1 MDNVYLMNGLDR
13 HAVTLDNLISKE
25 ANDITVFTYN
35 NYSLDPSYYPNED
48 KSWWDLHWKEAVK
61 WITAGILFVVGII
74 LAIIPCTSCIG
85 ITMLK
90 TGFSYGISGLLM
102 GGIISGIV
110 AAIQGNDILNA
121 ISDGL
126 INGFIDGFILGS
138 ITGLI
143 TGSIGL
149 ASNCFKIETL
159 VLCEEGYKRIEDIK
173 VGDKVYAYDEKTKDK
188 ALKKVVRLFKNK
200 TKKWIHIFADK
211 EEIICTGEHPF
222 YIKGRGFVKAESIFE
237 KEEVILYNGNTSII
251 SKIEI
256 EYLEKEEETYNFEV
270 EDYHTYYVSK
280 YGVLVH
286 NRCVRE
292 DLYRGGDD
300 FTAQLK
306 DVRLT
311 KNGMVKP
318 THGVSLN
325 SNLDE
330 LSRFNK
336 ISKVDSIPDSLKII
350 QRGSKLNHFEIVPKT
365 LMSFSDYNTAL
376 KKIVFHI
383 IIGG

>member
-110 AAIQGNDILNA
+110 AAIQGNDVYNA

-149 ASNCFKIETL
+149 ASNCF
-159 VLCEEGYKRIEDIK
+159 
-173 VGDKVYAYDEKTKDK
+173 
-188 ALKKVVRLFKNK
+188 
-200 TKKWIHIFADK
+200 
-211 EEIICTGEHPF
+211 
-222 YIKGRGFVKAESIFE
+222 
-237 KEEVILYNGNTSII
+237 
-251 SKIEI
+251 
-256 EYLEKEEETYNFEV
+256 
-270 EDYHTYYVSK
+270 
-280 YGVLVH
+280 
-286 NRCVRE
+286 
-292 DLYRGGDD
+292 
-300 FTAQLK
+300 
-306 DVRLT
+306 
-311 KNGMVKP
+311 
-318 THGVSLN
+318 
-325 SNLDE
+325 
-330 LSRFNK
+330 
-336 ISKVDSIPDSLKII
+336 
-350 QRGSKLNHFEIVPKT
+350 
-365 LMSFSDYNTAL
+365 
-376 KKIVFHI
+376 
-383 IIGG
+383 